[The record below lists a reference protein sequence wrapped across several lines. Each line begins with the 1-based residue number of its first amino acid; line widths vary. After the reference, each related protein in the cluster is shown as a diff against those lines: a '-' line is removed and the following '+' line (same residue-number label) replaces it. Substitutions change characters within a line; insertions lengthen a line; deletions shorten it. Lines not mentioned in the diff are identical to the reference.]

1 MITRITN
8 RLKSFR
14 KQEDGSAILM
24 EFMILTP
31 VLFGAFFM
39 AMEMGMYSI
48 RQMQLDRGLEMS
60 TREVRLN
67 TARTFTHDEIK
78 ESICF
83 HARTL
88 PNCSELLRLEMKP
101 VDPRNFAG
109 LPDTLDCVDTS
120 LEVNPVRGFTLGQQ
134 HELMIMRVCYKFDPI
149 FRTTG
154 LGQAF
159 VKDGSGRV
167 AMTATSAFV
176 QEPS

>member
-1 MITRITN
+1 MIIRITH
-8 RLKSFR
+8 RLKRFR

-48 RQMQLDRGLEMS
+48 RQMQLDRGLEVT

-67 TARTFTHDEIK
+67 TARDFTHDELK
-78 ESICF
+78 DTICIN
-83 HARTL
+83 AGGL
-88 PNCSELLRLEMKP
+88 PNCSELLRLEMMP
-101 VDPRNFAG
+101 VDPRNYAG
-109 LPDTLDCVDTS
+109 LPATLDCVDTS
-120 LEVNPVRGFTLGQQ
+120 REVNPVRGFTLGEQ

-149 FRTTG
+149 FPTTG

-159 VKDGSGRV
+159 VKDGSGQV
-167 AMTATSAFV
+167 AMTSTSAFV